1 MDETAPVKVSAAA
14 KWAERLRGRS
24 RMAVACIGGMFLL
37 GFLLV
42 CRPLSQRIDEANE
55 RLDKAVGRAVL
66 GSDVYNLR
74 RQAALFDKKLPR
86 GVDPTD
92 WTNYLLEGIRSERV
106 RLIRM
111 DPKDQMTLGP
121 CKVLAWQIEMEGDL
135 ESLGRVVEWLETGK
149 RLVRIDRLVL
159 QNPGGG
165 LTMSLLVKGLALDAP
180 GGDKAKTPKDPT
192 KTVPVKGVVARTLK
206 PAAGAV
212 AHAQEGGRE

>member
-42 CRPLSQRIDEANE
+42 CRPLSQRIDDANE

-74 RQAALFDKKLPR
+74 RQAALFEKKLPR

-121 CKVLAWQIEMEGDL
+121 CKVLAWQIELEGDL
-135 ESLGRVVEWLETGK
+135 QSLGRVVQWLETGK

-165 LTMSLLVKGLALDAP
+165 LTMALLVKGLALEAP
-180 GGDKAKTPKDPT
+180 GGDKARPAKDGAKTL
-192 KTVPVKGVVARTLK
+192 PVKGAAATALK
-206 PAAGAV
+206 PPGAAAR
-212 AHAQEGGRE
+212 AREGGRE